1 MQMDFITDQTAC
13 FIEDVQKVV
22 TVEELMKL
30 LQRVLPMLGV
40 HHFTLGELRP
50 EAGETFA
57 GTFPEEWTDR
67 YVENQYVFRD
77 PVHLKLFRDRQGF
90 CWDEKR
96 LAADQLLNRKS
107 EIVFRE
113 GCDFGLHQ
121 GFTHILP
128 SLGGNIAIAS
138 FAGERVE
145 QDPKTLPAMHLIA
158 LYMHA
163 KFKELTAP
171 QEFPDTDLLS
181 LTPREREC
189 LAWAGQGKTDW
200 EIAQI
205 LAIKETTVHSHIEN
219 AKRRLKVGTR
229 IQAVVRSARFGLI
242 QC

>member
-1 MQMDFITDQTAC
+1 MDFITDQTAR
-13 FIEDVQKVV
+13 FIEDVQKVG
-22 TVEELMKL
+22 TVDELMSL
-30 LQRVLPMLGV
+30 LQRVLPTFGV

-50 EAGETFA
+50 EAGESFA

-67 YVENQYVFRD
+67 YVEKQYVFRD

-96 LAADQLLNRKS
+96 LAEDRLLGKRS

-138 FAGERVE
+138 FAGEKVE

-163 KFKELTAP
+163 KFKELVSP
-171 QEFPDTDLLS
+171 LELPDPDLLS

-189 LAWAGQGKTDW
+189 LEWVGQGKTDW

-219 AKRRLKVGTR
+219 AKRKLKVGTR